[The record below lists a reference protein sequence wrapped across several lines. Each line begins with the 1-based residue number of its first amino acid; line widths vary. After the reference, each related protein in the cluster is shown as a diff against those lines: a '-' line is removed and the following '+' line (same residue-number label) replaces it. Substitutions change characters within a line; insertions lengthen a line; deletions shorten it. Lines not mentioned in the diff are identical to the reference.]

1 MAKQTLK
8 LRHDEWTKR
17 IIRTSSDQN
26 AAERGDYF
34 DPMSASFMIWWT
46 ERYLTLYEGEHAG
59 EPFRM
64 MSCAE
69 QLDWEVPTHFNW
81 EDKKCRKI
89 FLDRLDWHLG
99 LHESGHHMHWQY
111 DFHIR
116 LYGWMTQSAHYKRW
130 VRRHREG
137 LVFIAKK
144 NCKSPTLAANVL
156 YLTCG
161 DAEPGAKSFIMA
173 KTGKQARKIAGQH
186 IQEMLK
192 RSPLLSLESIFNKN
206 EMRLYHTPT
215 SSICEPLSSDN
226 KKSREA
232 NEGINGNVCI
242 DELHVVDRQTVDIV
256 DRAGISRAES
266 LHLEFSTS
274 GKDNTGYGRERFDY
288 GLRVQDS
295 QHEDLQ
301 LCTCIHAA
309 PQDVKPEEL
318 TDENVLYYAKMANPA
333 WNHTI
338 NPEEL
343 LSDFRKS
350 RRTPHKLAEFMVY
363 RLNIWRQSGDPFIRV
378 LDWDKGSI
386 PYLTFDNVR
395 GRSCHAAF
403 DMSDGGDLA
412 AFAWNFDSTP
422 ELGRSG
428 VPTILVDHW
437 LPKVQAIKMQDSIE
451 YFTWES
457 RGEIRLLPGRLIDQ
471 ELIFNDILATIDKYD
486 LKVESIAYDPN
497 RARVLAK
504 LLEDAGFVLE
514 LFRQNN
520 REFHAWIELFESSVV
535 GDEESGETGL
545 FHADS
550 RILRWQVQHCQL
562 DIDGNNYKRLIKPG
576 AEEHKKIDGIVAAV
590 MTMRGR
596 ELAEP
601 ETESAYDSDTPDWL
615 EQLRS
620 LNKTR

>member
-1 MAKQTLK
+1 MAKKTRK
-8 LRHDEWTKR
+8 TKHDDLTKR
-17 IIRTSSDQN
+17 FIRTSSDQR
-26 AAERGDYF
+26 AAERGDRF
-34 DPMSASFMIWWT
+34 NPAAASFMIWWV
-46 ERYLTLYEGEHAG
+46 ERYCRLYEGEQAG
-59 EPFRM
+59 EPLRM
-64 MSCAE
+64 MSIAN
-69 QLDWEVPTHFNW
+69 QPDWDIPLYFDWN
-81 EDKKCRKI
+81 DKSCRD
-89 FLDRLDWHLG
+89 LYMDRLEWHLG
-99 LHESGHHMHWQY
+99 LYESGEQLHWQY

-116 LYGWMTQSAHYKRW
+116 LYGWQTYSEHFRRW

-137 LVFIAKK
+137 LVFISKK
-144 NCKSPTLAANVL
+144 NCKSPSLAANVM

-161 DAEPGAKSFIMA
+161 DGEPGAKSFIMA

-192 RSPLLSLESIFNKN
+192 RSMELSLESTFNKN
-206 EMRLYHTPT
+206 EMRLYHNPT

-266 LHLEFSTS
+266 LHLEFSTA

-295 QHEDLQ
+295 QHEDLG

-318 TDENVLYYAKMANPA
+318 TEDNVLYYAKMANPA

-338 NPEEL
+338 NPDEL
-343 LSDFRKS
+343 LADFRKS

-363 RLNIWRQSGDPFIRV
+363 RLNIWRQSGDPYIRV
-378 LDWDKGSI
+378 RDWDRGTI
-386 PYLTFDNVR
+386 EHLTFDSFR
-395 GRSCHAAF
+395 GQKCHCAF

-412 AFAWNFDSTP
+412 AFAWNFDSPRESETGG
-422 ELGRSG
+422 L
-428 VPTILVDHW
+428 PTVIVDHW

-451 YFTWES
+451 YFTWEK
-457 RGEIRLLPGRLIDQ
+457 RGELRLLPGRLIDQ
-471 ELIFNDILATIDKYD
+471 ELIFSDIMARIEQYD
-486 LKVESIAYDPN
+486 LRVQTVAYDPN

-520 REFHAWIELFESSVV
+520 REFHAWIELFESLVV
-535 GDEESGETGL
+535 GDEETGEPKL
-545 FHADS
+545 YHNDS

-562 DIDGNNYKRLIKPG
+562 DIDRNGYKRLIKPG
-576 AEEHKKIDGIVAAV
+576 AEENKKIDGIVAAV
-590 MTMRGR
+590 MTLRGR
-596 ELAEP
+596 ELEEP
-601 ETESAYDSDTPDWL
+601 EVESAYDSDKPDWL
-615 EQLRS
+615 QQFRAMQ
-620 LNKTR
+620 